1 MKRPVLKMRRLI
13 LLQQFLIA
21 VLLLGATATT
31 LAFTPSVRPN
41 VPATLN
47 MVVREPEAQTM
58 NRIDA
63 TFDDNSSVDARV
75 LQAMI
80 AEQQVDLSTA
90 ADVWKLLQRS
100 VSNTASSSS
109 SAKPETLQQNDDNAF
124 RSKLLQTVTDSAVWT
139 QVQNAWESLQLRINN
154 KVQAD
159 LQVLAALGVL
169 VVDRVQSDVARALPS
184 SRTPF
189 LLASNSSATSSS
201 STLRQALARPTDEL
215 AQVAQQV
222 RDIFDSQTIPGSAVG
237 STTSRR
243 SLRTTSTASLHHR
256 SARAA
261 AATMS
266 STSKQP
272 LQLLDTAWELQSELQ
287 SEQAAVA
294 GYKTAPVRRA
304 LQASVAET
312 RQVLQAAL
320 QQEQVRRQQRVLTSK
335 SSIAEEATMP
345 TNSVDNAAAVS
356 EAMPAS
362 SVDVLENAADTA
374 AIQEDIAPSSTPWF
388 VATDSVS
395 ESTTADATPWFAAA
409 TDVANEFE
417 FVDEELEELW
427 DQDEYN
433 DVTTVLL
440 QDEYSDEDVLV
451 VTPVVENTVTEAT
464 ILDVVNE
471 WSADVETA
479 ALVEEPTSS
488 SYEVEVVSD
497 DDFDQA
503 FEKTTRDDDVT
514 AGTTSALASAAV
526 PEDSAAVQLLL
537 RSFDIAFFLAEKTA
551 TTAVPVVVET
561 STTAASRI
569 LSLGDDGRGQ
579 RGWKKLRRSNP
590 GSRRY

>member
-1 MKRPVLKMRRLI
+1 MRRLR
-13 LLQQFLIA
+13 LLQQSL
-21 VLLLGATATT
+21 VGLLLLSATATT
-31 LAFTPSVRPN
+31 LAFTPSVRLHFPLS
-41 VPATLN
+41 LN

-63 TFDDNSSVDARV
+63 TFDENSVDARV

-80 AEQQVDLSTA
+80 AEQQVDLSN

-100 VSNTASSSS
+100 VSNSASSSS
-109 SAKPETLQQNDDNAF
+109 SSGKPDTAQQNDDDNAF

-154 KVQAD
+154 KMQAD

-237 STTSRR
+237 AATTSRR

-266 STSKQP
+266 STSKP
-272 LQLLDTAWELQSELQ
+272 SLQLLDTAWELQSELQ
-287 SEQAAVA
+287 SEQAVA

-335 SSIAEEATMP
+335 SNEEATMSV
-345 TNSVDNAAAVS
+345 NSVDILETAP
-356 EAMPAS
+356 EH
-362 SVDVLENAADTA
+362 DVDTA
-374 AIQEDIAPSSTPWF
+374 TIHEDASTSATPWF
-388 VATDSVS
+388 VATDSVT

-409 TDVANEFE
+409 TTADVANEFE

-433 DVTTVLL
+433 DVTTVLVK
-440 QDEYSDEDVLV
+440 DEYNDDDVLV
-451 VTPVVENTVTEAT
+451 VTPVVESTVTEAT

-471 WSADVETA
+471 WSADVETTA
-479 ALVEEPTSS
+479 SVDEPTSS
-488 SYEVEVVSD
+488 SYDVEVVSD
-497 DDFDQA
+497 DDFEQA
-503 FEKTTRDDDVT
+503 FEKTTTESDSATT
-514 AGTTSALASAAV
+514 AATTSLASAAV